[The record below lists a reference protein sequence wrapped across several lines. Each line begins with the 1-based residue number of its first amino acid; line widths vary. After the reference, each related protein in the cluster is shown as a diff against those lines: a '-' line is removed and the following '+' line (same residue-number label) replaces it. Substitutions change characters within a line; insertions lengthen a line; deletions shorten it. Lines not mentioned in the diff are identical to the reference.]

1 MADEKRAFVTI
12 YYFWHINAIGGIESF
27 FYYLAK
33 KYHTTKDLTIIY
45 RTADDLQLQ
54 RLKQYVRCIKWDG
67 KEEFKCKQLFC
78 NFNTDIMDY
87 VEAEEYNIVLHGD
100 YKDMVERN
108 QINGP
113 PMHEKATRYIGVS
126 ELVSKNFSEI
136 TGGTPC
142 ITSYNP
148 IEIERKQPP
157 ILKFISATRLSS
169 EKGLARMQKLVEL
182 FDFPFIWLVF
192 TNDANFIAHP
202 HVLTLPPTLEVL
214 PYVQEADALIQ
225 LSDNEGFCLSVVE
238 SLMLGTPVIVTDLPV
253 FKELGLNDTN
263 SIRLNHEMTNI
274 PLDRIRNIRN
284 LKGFSYNPPKDGWD
298 DLLISHTSDY
308 VKEVPVKVKATNMYE
323 KLGVMDAVEG
333 KILPEGYEFEVT
345 SERLDVLTG
354 NNSYGVAFVTLIVEP
369 AKELEEKLV
378 DTVLE
383 EDVPITEAKPKKRGR
398 KAKNGKE

>member
-1 MADEKRAFVTI
+1 MANEERTFVTL
-12 YYFWHINAIGGIESF
+12 YYFYHLNKIGGIESF

-33 KYHTTKDLTIIY
+33 KYHTTKDITIVY
-45 RTADDLQLQ
+45 RSADDLQLQ
-54 RLKQYVRCIKWDG
+54 RLKQYVHCIKWDG
-67 KEEFKCKQLFC
+67 KERFKCKQLFC

-87 VEAEEYNIVLHGD
+87 VDADEYNIVLHGD

-108 QINGP
+108 QINAP
-113 PMHEKATRYIGVS
+113 PTHPKATRYIGVS
-126 ELVSKNFSEI
+126 ELVSKNFTEI

-142 ITSYNP
+142 ETSYNP
-148 IEIERKQPP
+148 IVIERKQPP

-169 EKGLARMQKLVEL
+169 EKGLARMQKLVEM

-202 HVLTLPPTLEVL
+202 HVFTVEPTLDVL

-253 FKELGLNDTN
+253 FKELGLNEQN
-263 SIRLNHEMTNI
+263 SIIVGHDMKDI

-284 LKGFSYNPPKDGWD
+284 LKGFSYNPPDDGWD
-298 DLLISHTSDY
+298 KLLISHKSKY
-308 VKEVPVKVKATNMYE
+308 KKEVPVKVKATEKYE
-323 KLGVMDAVEG
+323 ELGVMDAVEG
-333 KILPEGYEFEVT
+333 KILPAGYEFDVT
-345 SERLDVLTG
+345 PERFDILTG
-354 NNSYGVAFVTLIVEP
+354 NNSYGVAFVELVESEP
-369 AKELEEKLV
+369 VLV

-383 EDVPITEAKPKKRGR
+383 EDVPITEVEKPKKRGR